1 MFDSNSKD
9 WVSSSLSYSELL
21 HDFKI
26 EDIDEEEAKTITKN
40 KLPDDK
46 YLHHYKLINGEL

>member
-26 EDIDEEEAKTITKN
+26 EDIDEEEAKTIPKN
-40 KLPDDK
+40 N
-46 YLHHYKLINGEL
+46 IIIA